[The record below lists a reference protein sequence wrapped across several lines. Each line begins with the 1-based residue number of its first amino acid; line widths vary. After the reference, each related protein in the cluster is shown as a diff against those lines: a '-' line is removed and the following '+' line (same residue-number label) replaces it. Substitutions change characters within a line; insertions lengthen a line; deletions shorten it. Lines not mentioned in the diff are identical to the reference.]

1 MQNVHD
7 HIVTVPSDSLA
18 RRAYAAPML
27 RRTARTAATL
37 LAAALVAAG
46 CTAAPAWH
54 RVEVPAGFRPASLAP
69 AGDGLFAGGQS
80 GGTPALVRVDGLRAG
95 AAVDLD
101 PREPAA
107 SDADLIWI
115 TADGDDLF
123 AVGRWFGGAHS
134 NPRLTTW
141 DGTASSN
148 LLTSRPQEFFTFG
161 GHDAGNLLGIEVVSG
176 RAVIFGL
183 RSGTSGIEGVVWTR
197 AGRTWTK
204 HVQLDPSLVSS
215 PDRVVSFTAFDR
227 LGDRL
232 VVAGDEL
239 GLAGGLNQQ
248 PSVWVGPP
256 TGPWTQALLP
266 VPADLPPVAGQL
278 SRATSV
284 ACDDGAGCWVAGW
297 VRGRPMV
304 WALDLAADGAITPGQ
319 PSVLDGTPASSADP
333 NAMLTLV
340 AGRPVV
346 LTGAETPSLQLGCA
360 DGWRTLPA
368 PAGTATVLQSAAS
381 GLYAITS
388 DDLQRLDPP
397 RC

>member
-1 MQNVHD
+1 
-7 HIVTVPSDSLA
+7 
-18 RRAYAAPML
+18 
-27 RRTARTAATL
+27 
-37 LAAALVAAG
+37 
-46 CTAAPAWH
+46 
-54 RVEVPAGFRPASLAP
+54 
-69 AGDGLFAGGQS
+69 
-80 GGTPALVRVDGLRAG
+80 
-95 AAVDLD
+95 
-101 PREPAA
+101 
-107 SDADLIWI
+107 
-115 TADGDDLF
+115 
-123 AVGRWFGGAHS
+123 
-134 NPRLTTW
+134 
-141 DGTASSN
+141 
-148 LLTSRPQEFFTFG
+148 
-161 GHDAGNLLGIEVVSG
+161 
-176 RAVIFGL
+176 
-183 RSGTSGIEGVVWTR
+183 
-197 AGRTWTK
+197 
-204 HVQLDPSLVSS
+204 
-215 PDRVVSFTAFDR
+215 VVSFTAFDR

-248 PSVWVGPP
+248 PSVWVGSP

-297 VRGRPMV
+297 VRGRPVV

-333 NAMLTLV
+333 NALLTLV

-381 GLYAITS
+381 GLYAITG